1 MSRTMERCLMF
12 MLTGGTSRPVAKR
25 LRRGRG
31 VACAALLLAAAGARA
46 ATEVDIYQDMTEGAD
61 GDLLTSALMNASAH
75 PGTFGWGF
83 TGGPWYVSSKNARR
97 LPGPVTVGGVT
108 YDGTRG
114 THSWMLN
121 NSNSMNYVSVYLG
134 KGGPYTAIT
143 VAFYYTTGRQPLPR
157 NYVIYD
163 TVTVLGR
170 DHTFACMQTINQ
182 GENGPY
188 GKGPYLR
195 AHSKDEHAKTTYS
208 PNTTPI
214 VAGKTYWINLN
225 YSAAGKGTV
234 SLATFDPDKGFAQVG
249 PTLVAPSCPDKVAWN
264 VMLGRTDNHGNEP
277 NDLAQS
283 SFSHILVDFT
293 HAAFPLVPT
302 NSVQSVVH

>member
-1 MSRTMERCLMF
+1 
-12 MLTGGTSRPVAKR
+12 
-25 LRRGRG
+25 
-31 VACAALLLAAAGARA
+31 LLLAAAGARA